1 MIQHRAHASTR
12 RAASAEPLSCRRG
25 CGSHDLSLVLDLGQM
40 PLVNALSADQ
50 GVAIAAP
57 RFPLAL
63 VFCGGCSLVQ
73 LSHDV
78 APEALFSDYT
88 YFSSYSETMLRHVER
103 LTEELTAKRALDKNS
118 LVVEIASND
127 GYLLQYYRAKGVPVL
142 GIEPAHNVARVAIEQ
157 RQIPTIVEFFGVEL
171 AMRLGCHGVLADV
184 VHAHNTLAHTPHLA
198 GFIHGLGKIL
208 RPEGVV
214 CIEVPHVVS
223 LVESSAFDTIYH
235 EHYSY
240 FSLTTIERLFAAE
253 GLTVTRVEK
262 HAIHGGSLRVYA
274 RLSARGVR
282 ADASVAKLR
291 AEEAAWGVDN
301 PDTYRALAERA
312 VAMRDG
318 LRKLVK
324 NARRRGKPIAAY
336 GASAKG
342 CVTLNFAQLGAD
354 DVAFVVDKSPHK
366 QGRFVPGSGVPI
378 LAPEELVASMP
389 ELTLLTTWNL
399 REEILAQQSEYRR
412 RGGRFVVP
420 VPHVEVL
427 P

>member
-1 MIQHRAHASTR
+1 MNQALARADR
-12 RAASAEPLSCRRG
+12 LECCRG
-25 CGSHDLSLVLDLGQM
+25 CGGRDLSLVLDLGTM

-50 GVAIAAP
+50 QVALAAP

-78 APEALFSDYT
+78 APEALFTDYT
-88 YFSSYSETMLRHVER
+88 YFSSYSDTMLRHVE
-103 LTEELTAKRALDKNS
+103 LLASELTSRRALSASS

-127 GYLLQYYRAKGVPVL
+127 GYLLQYYKRAGIPVL
-142 GIEPAHNVARVAIEQ
+142 GIEPARNVARVAIEQ
-157 RQIPTIVEFFGVEL
+157 RHIPTIVDFFGEGL
-171 AMRLGCHGVLADV
+171 ATSLSHHGILADV

-198 GFIHGLGKIL
+198 GFIRGLAKIL
-208 RPEGVV
+208 AADGVA

-240 FSLTTIERLFAAE
+240 FSLTTIERLFAAA
-253 GLTVTRVEK
+253 GLVVTSVER
-262 HAIHGGSLRVYA
+262 HSIHGGSLRVYA
-274 RLSARGVR
+274 RRAGRGVR
-282 ADASVAKLR
+282 PDASVARLC
-291 AEEAAWGVDN
+291 AEERAWGVDD
-301 PDTYRALAERA
+301 PETYRALGERA
-312 VAMRDG
+312 IAMREG
-318 LRKLVK
+318 LRELVRS
-324 NARRRGKPIAAY
+324 ARARGKPIAAY

-354 DVAFVVDKSPHK
+354 DVTFVVDKSPHK
-366 QGRFVPGSGVPI
+366 QGRFVPGTGMPI
-378 LAPEELVASMP
+378 LAPEQLLTSMP

-412 RGGRFVVP
+412 LGGRFVVP
-420 VPHVEVL
+420 VPNVEVL